1 MGAQAAHT
9 SARGAARLGSA
20 QTLPQRE
27 AAVAKQQ
34 QTLKQLEEELNQRLL
49 ALVQRE
55 QAVTQHEHTVRR
67 RERDALTRW
76 ERNKLEQTER
86 RRAFLQCLTCTKRFS
101 PEDVEERKK
110 LGEGDRGAFCN
121 LCCITNRWTDAN
133 LLGAD

>member
-9 SARGAARLGSA
+9 SARGAALLGSA

-55 QAVTQHEHTVRR
+55 QAVRR

-133 LLGAD
+133 LLGAA